1 MFPPDLPATF
11 HKIAVF
17 DMDLFCGSVILKLV
31 LCHGVQNHYY
41 FSYLTQGEP
50 GIFLHFNSEI
60 KDLLSCKNL
69 YILKLSKM
77 GKGT

>member
-1 MFPPDLPATF
+1 MISIKSL
-11 HKIAVF
+11 
-17 DMDLFCGSVILKLV
+17 
-31 LCHGVQNHYY
+31 
-41 FSYLTQGEP
+41 SYHTQGEP